1 MAIQMVLLLLVIMV
15 SSVIF
20 FSPYDPALLSRN
32 SRRLHK
38 SYSLGQLLTMSM
50 IGCFLSVW
58 TGTFYLNRSNYLGED
73 QSNVLLMFV
82 LCYHIIFSVT
92 GIARN
97 VYLIR
102 AENLTRRSDLKDIQ
116 RSKEL
121 VIMTQNPL
129 LLTKTP
135 GSGRRDKTKR
145 TKQYSAQI

>member
-58 TGTFYLNRSNYLGED
+58 TGAFYLNRNNSGED
-73 QSNVLLMFV
+73 TSNMLLLFV
-82 LCYHIIFSVT
+82 LCYHIAFSVT
-92 GIARN
+92 GIVRN
-97 VYLIR
+97 IYLIR

-135 GSGRRDKTKR
+135 NSGRRDKTEKN
-145 TKQYSAQI
+145 KAIHSAQI